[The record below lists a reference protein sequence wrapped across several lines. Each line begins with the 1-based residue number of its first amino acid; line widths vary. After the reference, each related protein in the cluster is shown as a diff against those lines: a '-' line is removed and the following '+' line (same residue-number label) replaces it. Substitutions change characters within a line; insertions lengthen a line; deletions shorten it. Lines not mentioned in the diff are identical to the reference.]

1 MATSE
6 TQEAQ
11 FLKGSSFCMSLVAL
25 AAEKKG
31 GRRRV
36 SRTLKQLPFFP
47 NLPLYSIP
55 YRSRLVGVGR
65 LAGSLAY
72 AEGDKKKERGGIS
85 VFVKTTPRSTHGRY
99 HNCYWPRSRH
109 DRV

>member
-36 SRTLKQLPFFP
+36 SRPLKQLPFP
-47 NLPLYSIP
+47 NLPLYSIS
-55 YRSRLVGVGR
+55 YRPRLVGVGR
-65 LAGSLAY
+65 YAASLA
-72 AEGDKKKERGGIS
+72 
-85 VFVKTTPRSTHGRY
+85 
-99 HNCYWPRSRH
+99 
-109 DRV
+109 